1 MGVKKVLAKRSISLK
16 SSQKEPG
23 LGREVHST
31 HTDQQRKGFAAFFLF
46 EVRKMRLIR
55 IHNLLQSC
63 SQLLMGIEMLFSVN
77 TEPILWAFTMFICRF
92 AVPLSLLFLKRAYL
106 NCYYLP
112 HNYNLNE
119 NEVVFRHV
127 QSTLIQKG
135 FYSHFYCKKA
145 VESSSGR
152 KGTHG
157 FFLSVQP
164 QMCQSSEINDAISGI
179 SCCIIFG
186 SSQQF
191 GKMGKA
197 NHHRER
203 FCYAFFNQ

>member
-1 MGVKKVLAKRSISLK
+1 
-16 SSQKEPG
+16 
-23 LGREVHST
+23 
-31 HTDQQRKGFAAFFLF
+31 
-46 EVRKMRLIR
+46 MRLIR

-63 SQLLMGIEMLFSVN
+63 SQLLMGIEKLFSVN
-77 TEPILWAFTMFICRF
+77 TEPILWVFTMFICRF
-92 AVPLSLLFLKRAYL
+92 AVPLSLLFKKRAHL
-106 NCYYLP
+106 NWYYLP

-127 QSTLIQKG
+127 QRTLIRKG
-135 FYSHFYCKKA
+135 FYSHFYWEKA
-145 VESSSGR
+145 VKCSSER

-157 FFLSVQP
+157 SVLSVQP

-179 SCCIIFG
+179 SCCVIFG

-191 GKMGKA
+191 GKMGNA
-197 NHHRER
+197 NHYRVR